1 MPPSM
6 PLIEMDPPVALRFL
20 KTAEGGQVKEILK
33 LTNKTDGH
41 VAFKVKTTAPKAYVV
56 RPSSGTVGPHASATV
71 DIFLQPGGEGQSHRF
86 LVQAHP
92 FHTGDACSREQFQDF
107 KKENIEEQR
116 LNVVFE
122 ESADAP
128 AVGKTSY
135 QSGASP
141 DAGRSKPSAV
151 DGDSLADLKPKYDD
165 LKTKYDELVQYTLML
180 EKQKKDLEINQGKS
194 GAETGR
200 SSGDVDGYTKFHI
213 VLVAILAFLLSYAVK
228 FIS

>member
-1 MPPSM
+1 MPSM

-20 KTAEGGQVKEILK
+20 KTAEGGQVKETLK

-56 RPSSGTVGPHASATV
+56 RPSSGTVGPHDVSIV
-71 DIFLQPGGEGQSHRF
+71 DIYLQPGGEGQSHRF

-92 FHTGDACSREQFQDF
+92 VNSAEPLSREQFAEF

-128 AVGKTSY
+128 AVVKTSY

-151 DGDSLADLKPKYDD
+151 DGETLAELKPKYDE

-180 EKQKKDLEINQGKS
+180 EKQKKVLESDQGKLS
-194 GAETGR
+194 AGTGR
-200 SSGDVDGYTKFHI
+200 SSGDADGYTKFHI
-213 VLVAILAFLLSYAVK
+213 ILVAVLAFLLSYAVK
-228 FIS
+228 FFG

>member
-1 MPPSM
+1 MPSM
-6 PLIEMDPPVALRFL
+6 PLLEMDPPVALRFL
-20 KTAEGGQVKEILK
+20 KTTDGGQVKETLK

-71 DIFLQPGGEGQSHRF
+71 DIYLQPGGEGQSHRF
-86 LVQAHP
+86 LVQGHP
-92 FHTGDACSREQFQDF
+92 VSGGEALSREQFADF

-128 AVGKTSY
+128 TVGKTSY

-141 DAGRSKPSAV
+141 DAGRSKPTAG
-151 DGDSLADLKPKYDD
+151 DGDTLADLKPKYDE

-180 EKQKKDLEINQGKS
+180 EKQKKVLESDLGKS
-194 GAETGR
+194 SAGTGR
-200 SSGDVDGYTKFHI
+200 SSGDADGYTKFHI
-213 VLVAILAFLLSYAVK
+213 ILVAILAFLLSYAVK
-228 FIS
+228 FLG